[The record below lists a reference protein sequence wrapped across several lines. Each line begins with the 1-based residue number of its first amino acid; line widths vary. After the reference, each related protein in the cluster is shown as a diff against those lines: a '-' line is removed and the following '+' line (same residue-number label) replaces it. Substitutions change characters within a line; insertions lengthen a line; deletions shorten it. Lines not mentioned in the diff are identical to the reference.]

1 MRWDD
6 WMRGFKVGDT
16 VRIAYNG
23 VRDNTLFANI
33 FNGEICTVTD
43 ASRITV
49 LVTSKAIREFMHE
62 REIDRTDIGCD
73 PVYLIPFIIEEED
86 IDATY
91 DVLM

>member
-1 MRWDD
+1 MHNI
-6 WMRGFKVGDT
+6 KVGDA

-23 VRDNTLFANI
+23 VRDNTLYAYI

-43 ASRITV
+43 TSRITV
-49 LVTSKAIREFMHE
+49 LVTSKAIREYLDE
-62 REIDRTDIGCD
+62 KGSDRTDIGCD
-73 PVYLIPFIIEEED
+73 PKYLIPFTIEEED